1 MIEVTKDDSEVAEE
15 YNYDQEEFD
24 EYEDEDFDS
33 SSGSSDDVKHIKPPS
48 VPTESDRL
56 DLMQVSCVSG
66 IQDISVYYI
75 LKVLQAIEAEN
86 QQLVVPEVSASPTL
100 YQKSPEDEE
109 SPAHKNDESS
119 ATPPI
124 SSAKLHTSRS
134 LVNFVAAKQQAINRK
149 AAAKTKKR
157 GEVML
162 LHRVYEELSQWTLWI
177 KGINNSSP
185 LTFLSIWLSSRAV
198 LYHRQW
204 VLKLK
209 LLY

>member
-1 MIEVTKDDSEVAEE
+1 MIEVTKDDGEIAEE

-33 SSGSSDDVKHIKPPS
+33 SSSSGSSDDVKHVKPPS

-56 DLMQVSCVSG
+56 DLMQVSCVLWEPQ
-66 IQDISVYYI
+66 IFRIFLYTT

-86 QQLVVPEVSASPTL
+86 QQLVVPEVPASPTFH
-100 YQKSPEDEE
+100 QRPPEDGYSEE

-119 ATPPI
+119 ATPPV

-134 LVNFVAAKQQAINRK
+134 LVNFVAAKQQTINKK

-162 LHRVYEELSQWTLWI
+162 PTCNVTTYS
-177 KGINNSSP
+177 
-185 LTFLSIWLSSRAV
+185 V
-198 LYHRQW
+198 
-204 VLKLK
+204 
-209 LLY
+209 